1 MEAWESAQHVVAAV
15 STSPHRCLSV
25 PPSLLHRVILGAPWS
40 AMAPCRA
47 SCPGET
53 SPAPSPTDLASTP
66 TSVASPSGSRKLSSA
81 IRDSFLDPAFWTPL
95 VPLIPPQ
102 VPACAGTLTLLPDP
116 SSFLKMLRL
125 LISPAP
131 PSTWSQDPL
140 SPVERPVLL
149 VRS

>member
-1 MEAWESAQHVVAAV
+1 MAAAWELGLISIIFVMFSCHVA
-15 STSPHRCLSV
+15 LSYNFLNHDSFAPEV
-25 PPSLLHRVILGAPWS
+25 CNVIS
-40 AMAPCRA
+40 
-47 SCPGET
+47 
-53 SPAPSPTDLASTP
+53 SPAPSPTDPASTP